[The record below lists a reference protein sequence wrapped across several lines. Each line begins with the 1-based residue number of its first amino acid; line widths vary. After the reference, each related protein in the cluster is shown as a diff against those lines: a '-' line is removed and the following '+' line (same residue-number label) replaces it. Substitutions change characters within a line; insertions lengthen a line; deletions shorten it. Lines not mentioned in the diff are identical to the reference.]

1 MAKADIPGM
10 KGQYPL
16 WSAPLNNP
24 PTLSGDRV
32 DAGGEFS
39 VSVDYGRLALELAV
53 TESFVLAL
61 YFTWARP
68 QDRKKKQ

>member
-1 MAKADIPGM
+1 MKAE
-10 KGQYPL
+10 YPL

-24 PTLSGDRV
+24 PTANGDRV
-32 DAGGEFS
+32 DYGGDFA

-53 TESFVLAL
+53 IESFVLAL

-68 QDRKKKQ
+68 RDRKIN